1 MKCVNT
7 WKIWITKS
15 IFSKW
20 PVHDDT
26 KCSVTKEPW
35 NMQKRSVD
43 FNIIDYEKFI
53 DIVLGSV
60 LQITFKVTVV

>member
-1 MKCVNT
+1 
-7 WKIWITKS
+7 
-15 IFSKW
+15 
-20 PVHDDT
+20 
-26 KCSVTKEPW
+26 
-35 NMQKRSVD
+35 MQKRSVD